1 MASVLITGTSVG
13 IGMETALELA
23 RGGHRVYAT
32 MRSPERSPELGAIV
46 AAEGLPVTIHVLDVD
61 SDASVAEAIGG
72 IYASGG
78 EIDVLVNNAGVERM
92 GTVEEAPL
100 DHFRLCM
107 ETNYFGA
114 IRCIQAVL
122 PKMRERGSGVI
133 VNVTS
138 VAGRIASG
146 SMTPYVASKFAFE
159 ALSECLAQEVKAMGI
174 RVAIVEPGII
184 DTRMA
189 QNVTKVDVESKYP
202 QGRRMS
208 ALFVEALKMG
218 NGPSIIAKKVREVIE
233 NEDWTLRHPTGPDA
247 APFLGWRAGM
257 TDEAW
262 VNYGAQSDEEWLEQV
277 GRDFGM
283 TPKLL

>member
-1 MASVLITGTSVG
+1 M
-13 IGMETALELA
+13 
-23 RGGHRVYAT
+23 YAT

-46 AAEGLPVTIHVLDVD
+46 AAEDLPVTIHRLDVD
-61 SDASVAEAIGG
+61 SDASVAEAIGEV
-72 IYASGG
+72 YASGG
-78 EIDVLVNNAGVERM
+78 EIDVLVNNAGVEKL

-100 DHFRLCM
+100 DHFRVCM

-138 VAGRIASG
+138 VAGKIALG
-146 SMTPYVASKFAFE
+146 SMAPYTASKFAFE
-159 ALSECLAQEVKAMGI
+159 ALSECLAQEVKAFGI
-174 RVAIVEPGII
+174 RVAIIEPGII

-189 QNVTKVDVESKYP
+189 RNVTKLEAESKYP
-202 QGRRMS
+202 QGRRTAAM
-208 ALFVEALKMG
+208 FVESLALGKS
-218 NGPSIIAKKVREVIE
+218 PSFIAKKVREVIE
-233 NEDWTLRHPTGPDA
+233 NDDWTLRHPAGPDA
-247 APFLGWRAGM
+247 LPFLAWRAGM

-277 GRDFGM
+277 GREFGM

>member
-1 MASVLITGTSVG
+1 MG

-32 MRSPERSPELGAIV
+32 MRSPARSPELGAIV
-46 AAEGLPVTIHVLDVD
+46 ETEGLPVTIHTLDVD
-61 SDASVAEAIGG
+61 SDASVADAIGG

-92 GTVEEAPL
+92 GPVEEAPL
-100 DHFRLCM
+100 DHFRVCM
-107 ETNYFGA
+107 ETNYFGM

-133 VNVTS
+133 VNISS

-146 SMTPYVASKFAFE
+146 SMAPYVASKFAVE
-159 ALSECLAQEVKAMGI
+159 GLSECLAQEVKAMGI

-189 QNVTKVDVESKYP
+189 QNIRGVEAESKYP
-202 QGRRMS
+202 HGRRM
-208 ALFVEALKMG
+208 AAMFVESLKMG
-218 NGPSIIAKKVREVIE
+218 NGPSLVAKKVREVIE
-233 NEDWTLRHPTGPDA
+233 NEDWTLKHPAGPDA
-247 APFLGWRAGM
+247 APFLGWRAAM

-262 VNYGAQSDEEWLEQV
+262 VNFGAQSDKEWLDQV
-277 GRDFGM
+277 GREFGM